1 MEVVIF
7 GSKKAVQCT
16 KNLRK
21 GTGEFFRQFQSASGR
36 TQNILHYT
44 AFLRTES
51 NNTQS
56 LSLGHMEKSQIFNS
70 PILKFPQ
77 TGKASIIV
85 TSLEA
90 QAEIRDTA
98 GYFP

>member
-1 MEVVIF
+1 
-7 GSKKAVQCT
+7 
-16 KNLRK
+16 
-21 GTGEFFRQFQSASGR
+21 
-36 TQNILHYT
+36 
-44 AFLRTES
+44 
-51 NNTQS
+51 
-56 LSLGHMEKSQIFNS
+56 MEKSQIFNS

-98 GYFP
+98 GYLP